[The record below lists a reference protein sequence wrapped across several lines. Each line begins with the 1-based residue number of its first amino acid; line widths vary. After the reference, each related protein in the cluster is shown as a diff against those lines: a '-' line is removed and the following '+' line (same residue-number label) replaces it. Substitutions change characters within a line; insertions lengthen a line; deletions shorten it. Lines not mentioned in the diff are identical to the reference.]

1 MVKRFRTAA
10 SEASALTIDEIVE
23 TLLVESGVAN
33 TLPTNEFL
41 LLDFLGLR
49 QLSFD
54 FMSDL
59 DFLGDSHQV
68 PRELRAA
75 LSLNDRIVAVQSNLG
90 QKRGRFSTL
99 HEVAHFIL
107 PEHRDRLFLDD
118 DLTLS
123 WWTRARLERE
133 ANKVAADLLFQGPRF
148 IQEALDFPISCKT
161 ILELA
166 PRYAASYEATLRRFT
181 ENHVLPC
188 SVLVYDKVAK
198 TSETDFTE
206 DQYRLQYTITS
217 EPFRK
222 RFFAGLETNE
232 SAVSAT
238 ELYNA
243 KYWGQIVEQDLVVEN
258 SDKDS
263 WRFQTEIFNNGY
275 KIFQLV
281 VGCPEP

>member
-1 MVKRFRTAA
+1 MKKFRTAA
-10 SEASALTIDEIVE
+10 SEVNALPTEEIVE
-23 TLLVESGVAN
+23 TLLVESGVASA
-33 TLPTNEFL
+33 LPTNEFL

-59 DFLGDSHQV
+59 EFLGDSQV
-68 PRELRAA
+68 PKDLRAA

-90 QKRGRFSTL
+90 EKRGRFSVL

-133 ANKVAADLLFQGPRF
+133 ANRVAADLLFQGPRF
-148 IQEALDFPISCKT
+148 IQEALDFSISCKT

-188 SVLVYDKVAK
+188 AVLVYDKVAK

-222 RFFAGLETNE
+222 RFFAGLATNE
-232 SAVSAT
+232 PTVSGAD
-238 ELYNA
+238 LYNA
-243 KYWGQIVEQDLVVEN
+243 RYWGQIIEQDLVVEN
-258 SDKDS
+258 SDQET

-275 KIFQLV
+275 KIFQLIV
-281 VGCPEP
+281 HCPEP

>member
-1 MVKRFRTAA
+1 MKKFRTAPN
-10 SEASALTIDEIVE
+10 EAGALPTEEIVE
-23 TLLVESGVAN
+23 TLLVESGAAKAI
-33 TLPTNEFL
+33 PTNEFL

-54 FMSDL
+54 FMSELEFL
-59 DFLGDSHQV
+59 DDSHQV
-68 PRELRAA
+68 PKDLRAA

-90 QKRGRFSTL
+90 EKRGRFSIL

-148 IQEALDFPISCKT
+148 IQDALDFPISCKT

-188 SVLVYDKVAK
+188 AVLVYDKSAK
-198 TSETDFTE
+198 TSENDFTE

-222 RFFAGLETNE
+222 RFFAGVETNE
-232 SAVSAT
+232 PTVSGA
-238 ELYNA
+238 ELYPA
-243 KYWGQIVEQDLVVEN
+243 KFWGQIIEQDLVVEN
-258 SDKDS
+258 ADKES

-275 KIFQLV
+275 KIFQLI
-281 VGCPEP
+281 VGCAEP

>member
-1 MVKRFRTAA
+1 MKKFRTAA
-10 SEASALTIDEIVE
+10 TDASTLPTEEIVE
-23 TLLVESGVAN
+23 TLLVESGVASA
-33 TLPTNEFL
+33 LPTNEFV

-59 DFLGDSHQV
+59 EFLGDSHQI
-68 PRELRAA
+68 PRDLRAA
-75 LSLNDRIVAVQSNLG
+75 LSLNDRIVAVQSSLG
-90 QKRGRFSTL
+90 AKRGRFSIL
-99 HEVAHFIL
+99 HEVGHFIL

-118 DLTLS
+118 DQTLS

-148 IQEALDFPISCKT
+148 IQEALDFPISCKS

-188 SVLVYDKVAK
+188 AVLVYDKVAK
-198 TSETDFTE
+198 PSESDFTE

-222 RFFAGLETNE
+222 RFFAGVETNE
-232 SAVSAT
+232 PTVSGA

-243 KYWGQIVEQDLVVEN
+243 RYWGQVIEQDLVVEN
-258 SDKDS
+258 SDQEN
-263 WRFQTEIFNNGY
+263 WRFETEIFNNGY
-275 KIFQLV
+275 KIFQLIV
-281 VGCPEP
+281 RCPEL